1 MDFQESCTQESFNDI
16 NTNSYMSSDGSD
28 DKEGS
33 IWGLLRRKGDDKE
46 FQLRR
51 RNSPN
56 NQRESNMYV
65 IGRNPKNDIAVQ
77 DGRVSWEHC
86 YIYCEY
92 VDERLQMFVEDNS
105 SHGTFINNSLNRLGK
120 GEKAELKSGY
130 EIFLLNPH
138 FTPKGE
144 VISFIFIN
152 MRERIGQFKKV
163 DAQTRSNQNLIIARH
178 IEDFYVIGDTIG
190 SGMCGQVFVCT
201 NIFTKELCAVKV
213 IDVRRFKKTPGLS
226 TSELLKEADMMKS
239 LDHVRKNLLFTR
251 FVSHVYLSLLCVHA
265 E

>member
-130 EIFLLNPH
+130 EIF
-138 FTPKGE
+138 
-144 VISFIFIN
+144 
-152 MRERIGQFKKV
+152 
-163 DAQTRSNQNLIIARH
+163 
-178 IEDFYVIGDTIG
+178 
-190 SGMCGQVFVCT
+190 C
-201 NIFTKELCAVKV
+201 
-213 IDVRRFKKTPGLS
+213 
-226 TSELLKEADMMKS
+226 
-239 LDHVRKNLLFTR
+239 
-251 FVSHVYLSLLCVHA
+251 
-265 E
+265 